1 MKAPRFSIPLV
12 AEFKAAGSDLATGEL
27 SGYAAT
33 WQVDRVQ
40 DRIVPGAFAASLKS
54 HRESGTVV
62 PMLWDHSGS
71 DVIGHWT
78 DLREDKHGLAVRGRL
93 ALGVARADDARVLA
107 KAGVLAMS
115 IGYRAVKA
123 TYAETVREL
132 RQVELFEISLTAV
145 PINPGARIVAAK
157 SFRPNSVRSLED
169 ALHAHLGFSRRE
181 AKAMAGPALRA
192 LEQHDSS
199 SEVIALLNAAA
210 QSLTPKGI

>member
-1 MKAPRFSIPLV
+1 MKAAARFSIPL
-12 AEFKAAGSDLATGEL
+12 AELKAVGSDLATGEL
-27 SGYAAT
+27 NGYAAT
-33 WQVDRVQ
+33 WQVDRLH

-54 HRESGTVV
+54 HRENGTAI
-62 PMLWDHSGS
+62 PMLWNHSVD
-71 DVIGHWT
+71 DVIGQWT

-107 KAGVLAMS
+107 KAGILAMS

-123 TYAETVREL
+123 TYTDSVREL

-145 PINPGARIVAAK
+145 PVNPGAKIVAAK

-169 ALHAHLGFSRRE
+169 ALHEYLGFSRRE

-199 SEVIALLNAAA
+199 NEVIKLLNAAA
-210 QSLTPKGI
+210 HSLTLKGI